1 MPEETE
7 IDTDSLREK
16 IDEQR
21 EKRGGSFLRWIS
33 LTTALL
39 AASPTPA
46 QRGAVWD
53 FS

>member
-39 AASPTPA
+39 AALAAIASLREQP
-46 QRGAVWD
+46 
-53 FS
+53 